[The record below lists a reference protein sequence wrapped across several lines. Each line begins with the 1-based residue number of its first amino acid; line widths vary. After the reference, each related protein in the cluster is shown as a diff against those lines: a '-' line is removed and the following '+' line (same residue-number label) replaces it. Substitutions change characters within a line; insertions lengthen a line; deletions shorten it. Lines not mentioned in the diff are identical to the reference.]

1 MFSALTDLEYALTLE
16 GNGDDAATE
25 SDLLLAQML
34 QLQFDKEHDALLD
47 VEERKQN
54 ANSKGRVLKTLD
66 TIGNYSKWLLT
77 FNLTW

>member
-16 GNGDDAATE
+16 GNGEDAATE